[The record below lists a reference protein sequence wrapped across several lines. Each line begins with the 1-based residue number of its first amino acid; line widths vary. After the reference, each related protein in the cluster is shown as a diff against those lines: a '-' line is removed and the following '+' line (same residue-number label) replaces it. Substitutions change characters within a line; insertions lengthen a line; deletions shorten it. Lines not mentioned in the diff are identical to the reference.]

1 MSSEAARRG
10 RPAFPWGLTVVT
22 VIAFAI
28 LCGLGTWQVYRLN
41 WKRDLIARID
51 ALQHAPPARLSVALP
66 QAEAGGDVAYMR
78 VNVNCPG
85 LSRAPFVRLYS
96 LKDGEAGERLLSA
109 CRLPDGRSIIVDRG
123 FLPDGARAPITYATP
138 SDQPLQVT
146 GVLRRPDAASIFTPR
161 HRPGGRWFA
170 RDLPA
175 IARELSA
182 PDPLPYFLAVETRT
196 NPEDPALVPA
206 PIPTDIPNRHLG
218 YVITWFGLA
227 AALAGVYGSLLRQRL
242 KGAAA

>member
-10 RPAFPWGLTVVT
+10 QPGFPWGLTVVAA
-22 VIAFAI
+22 IAFAV
-28 LCGLGTWQVYRLN
+28 LCGLGTWQVYRMN

-51 ALQHAPPARLSVALP
+51 ALQHVPARPIAEVLA

-78 VNVNCPG
+78 VNLNCPG
-85 LSRAPFVRLYS
+85 LSRAPFVRLYA
-96 LKDGEAGERLLSA
+96 LREGQAGERLLSA
-109 CRLPDGRSIIVDRG
+109 CRLPDGRSIVIDRG
-123 FLPDGARAPITYATP
+123 FLPDGARAPITYAAS
-138 SDQPLQVT
+138 SDQPLEVT

-206 PIPTDIPNRHLG
+206 PIPTNISNRHLG

-242 KGAAA
+242 KGVSA